1 ASTWDFNS
9 ATVVRVSEAEVI
21 GRSWGGRRGRAI
33 SAPNPSFYLARRLQH
48 ETWPTVL
55 TMSARHQHH
64 VRRAG
69 ACFMQA
75 WQRPGAPRPAI
86 VSVWNKKAG
95 SGHQN

>member
-1 ASTWDFNS
+1 
-9 ATVVRVSEAEVI
+9 
-21 GRSWGGRRGRAI
+21 
-33 SAPNPSFYLARRLQH
+33 
-48 ETWPTVL
+48 
-55 TMSARHQHH
+55 MSARHQHH

-86 VSVWNKKAG
+86 VSVWNKQAG